1 MGRLGLQVG
10 NRTVST
16 RRGAVRI
23 AATSGVLLLLGCAAL
38 SREEARE
45 ALEEA
50 ELYSEAMSLT
60 GITVDL
66 SENFSIGEA
75 VNASA
80 QNLRDFYASQMPCA
94 RVESEDNTVTVEYG
108 SEGDDCEHRGMT
120 FTGIHRVT
128 VEHNGEDQV
137 AVHHE
142 WTNVENGKIEVSG
155 TADVTWSGGDDPSRR
170 IVHDLSWTRL
180 DDGRQ
185 AEGRSDRVQQPLG
198 GDITEGFTASGDAV
212 WEGESGNY
220 DLRIS
225 DVEMRWV
232 DPVPE
237 SGKYV
242 LDTPFDES
250 ITLTFHR
257 SSERTI
263 DVVVKSGSRR
273 FEFEVATPR

>member
-1 MGRLGLQVG
+1 MSRLGLQVG
-10 NRTVST
+10 NRTASA
-16 RRGAVRI
+16 RR
-23 AATSGVLLLLGCAAL
+23 AAARLALTGGVLLSLGCAAL

-50 ELYSEAMSLT
+50 QLYSEATSLI
-60 GITVDL
+60 GNTVDL

-108 SEGDDCEHRGMT
+108 AEGDDCEHRGMT
-120 FTGIHRVT
+120 FTGVHRVT
-128 VEHNGEDQV
+128 VELNEENQV
-137 AVHHE
+137 EVHHE
-142 WTNVENGKIEVSG
+142 WTKLENGKIEVSG
-155 TADVTWSGGDDPSRR
+155 TADVTWSGGEDPSRR
-170 IVHDLSWTRL
+170 IVHNLSWKRL
-180 DDGRQ
+180 DDGRGAQ
-185 AEGRSDRVQQPLG
+185 GRGDRVQQPLR
-198 GDITEGFTASGDAV
+198 GDITEGITVSGDAV

-237 SGKYV
+237 HGKYV

-250 ITLTFHR
+250 VTLEFNR

-263 DVVVKSGSRR
+263 DVAVKSGSRR
-273 FEFEVATPR
+273 FEFEVRTPR